1 MLYPGTIFGIA
12 AHVSG
17 ETAKAVS
24 TAVLS
29 MPASSF
35 GKWSLVTDFG
45 QVKDLYRTLKRGPYA
60 HLRDNPMMAFWMKWR
75 GWFGALML
83 TVLGWGVYTFHV
95 KHLVEK
101 GHLPICVESCPQRAI
116 AFGPIDELR
125 ARYGANAVSTGLPDP
140 ALTKPNLVVG
150 LPKV

>member
-35 GKWSLVTDFG
+35 WKWSLVTDFG

-75 GWFGALML
+75 GVVRRFDADGSG
-83 TVLGWGVYTFHV
+83 LGCLYV
-95 KHLVEK
+95 
-101 GHLPICVESCPQRAI
+101 SCEAS
-116 AFGPIDELR
+116 G
-125 ARYGANAVSTGLPDP
+125 
-140 ALTKPNLVVG
+140 
-150 LPKV
+150 